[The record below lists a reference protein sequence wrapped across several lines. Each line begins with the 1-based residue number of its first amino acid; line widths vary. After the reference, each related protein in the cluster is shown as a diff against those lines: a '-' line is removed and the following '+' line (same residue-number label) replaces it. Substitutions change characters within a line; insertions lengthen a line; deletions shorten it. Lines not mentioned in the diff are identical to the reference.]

1 MPEQKPSSRSKSSK
15 PRSKHKS
22 KSAAASAAVVAG
34 DFVLIDIVGYTQEDN
49 QLFDTTKEEIAR
61 QEDVF
66 SDEEMYQPRLIIVGQ
81 AWVPSGLD
89 EALIGMKVGE
99 TKPVVLP
106 PEKAFG
112 LRDPKRVQILPKAKI
127 KSEHKIAPG
136 MRVRLGSQSGIIRR
150 VGGGRVTVDFN
161 HVLAGRTVRYEV
173 TLVQRYTKT
182 VEKVQALVH
191 RRFFGVD
198 PKSITVATRASNVTI
213 TISAD
218 LHLLLN
224 KSLQIQKLGVT
235 HDIDTYMKD
244 KYSKVLFI
252 EEWPVGLPKSET

>member
-1 MPEQKPSSRSKSSK
+1 MPEQKPSPKSKTSK
-15 PRSKHKS
+15 PRSKQKGKS
-22 KSAAASAAVVAG
+22 TAASATVEAG
-34 DFVLIDIVGYTQEDN
+34 DFVLIDIVGYTQDEN

-61 QEDVF
+61 KEDVF
-66 SDEEMYQPRLIIVGQ
+66 SDEEIYQPRLIIVGQ
-81 AWVPSGLD
+81 GWVPLGVD

-99 TKPVVLP
+99 TKEIVLP

-112 LRDPKRVQILPKAKI
+112 LRDPKRIQILPKAKI
-127 KSEHKIAPG
+127 KTEHKIAPG

-161 HVLAGRTVRYEV
+161 HALAGRSVRYEL
-173 TLVQRYTKT
+173 TLVQMYTKA
-182 VEKVQALVH
+182 VERVQALVQ
-191 RRFFGVD
+191 RRFYGVD
-198 PKSITVATRASNVTI
+198 PESIKVSARSSNVTI
-213 TISAD
+213 TLSAD

-235 HDIDTYMKD
+235 HDIDTYMKG

-252 EEWPVGLPKSET
+252 EEWPVGLPET

>member
-1 MPEQKPSSRSKSSK
+1 MAEQKPPSKSKTSK
-15 PRSKHKS
+15 PRSKRS
-22 KSAAASAAVVAG
+22 KSSVASGTVEAG
-34 DFVLIDIVGYTQEDN
+34 DFILIDIIGYTQEDN

-61 QEDVF
+61 KEDVF
-66 SDEEMYQPRLIIVGQ
+66 SDEEIYQPRLIIVGHG
-81 AWVPSGLD
+81 WVPPGVD

-99 TKPVVLP
+99 TKQIVLP

-161 HVLAGRTVRYEV
+161 HALAGRPVRYEL
-173 TLVQRYTKT
+173 TLVQRYTKPA
-182 VEKVQALVH
+182 ERVQALVY
-191 RRFFGVD
+191 RRFYGVD
-198 PKSITVATRASNVTI
+198 IETIKVTVRASTVTI
-213 TISAD
+213 TLSAD

-252 EEWPVGLPKSET
+252 EEWPVGLPKSDT

>member
-1 MPEQKPSSRSKSSK
+1 MPEETPSSKSKTST
-15 PRSKHKS
+15 PRRKQRG
-22 KSAAASAAVVAG
+22 KSAASSAIVEVG
-34 DFVLIDIVGYTQEDN
+34 DFILVDLIGYTQEDN
-49 QLFDTTKEEIAR
+49 QLFDTTREDIAR
-61 QEDVF
+61 QEDVY
-66 SDEEMYQPRLIIVGQ
+66 SDEEVYQPRLVIVGQ
-81 AWVPSGLD
+81 AWVPLGVD
-89 EALIGMKVGE
+89 EALVGMKVGE
-99 TKPVVLP
+99 TKQLILP

-127 KSEHKIAPG
+127 KSEHKIVPG

-161 HVLAGRTVRYEV
+161 HVLAGRAVRYEI
-173 TLVQRYTKT
+173 TLIQKYTKA
-182 VEKVQALVH
+182 VERVQALVH
-191 RRFFGVD
+191 RRFLGVN
-198 PKSITVATRASNVTI
+198 PENIGVTVRASNVTI
-213 TISAD
+213 TLTAD

>member
-1 MPEQKPSSRSKSSK
+1 MPEQKPSSKSKTSK
-15 PRSKHKS
+15 PRRKQTSKGS
-22 KSAAASAAVVAG
+22 SAIVEAG
-34 DFVLIDIVGYTQEDN
+34 DFVLIDLVGYTQDDD

-66 SDEEMYQPRLIIVGQ
+66 SDEEIYQPRLIIVGQ
-81 AWVPSGLD
+81 AWVPPGVD
-89 EALIGMKVGE
+89 EALVGMKVGE
-99 TKPVVLP
+99 TKEIILP

-112 LRDPKRVQILPKAKI
+112 VRDPKRIQILPKAKI
-127 KSEHKIAPG
+127 KSEHRLVPG

-173 TLVQRYTKT
+173 TLVERYSKG
-182 VEKVQALVH
+182 VERVQALVH
-191 RRFFGVD
+191 RRFYGID
-198 PKSITVATRASNVTI
+198 SKSIKVTVRASKVTI
-213 TISAD
+213 TLTAD

-235 HDIDTYMKD
+235 HDIDTYLKG
-244 KYSKVLFI
+244 KYSKVIFI